1 MKKKIGALLAILL
14 VLILSGCSE
23 SYEAEESTIFIGKDG
38 VITETSVEKMDWNH
52 YSETDVE
59 GYIESEIEGFDG
71 SSGTVEQVAF
81 EVEGD
86 QAKLTLSYTN
96 WETYSEFNRRT
107 FYTGTVV
114 KAQAAG
120 FEYEGSFQNALEEGP
135 AEREEVIDIPDR
147 KVVIL
152 ENIADVK
159 VKVPGKILYFSGN
172 CELLEKNIASV
183 KKGESD
189 SLTELA
195 YIIYK

>member
-1 MKKKIGALLAILL
+1 MKKKVGVFLTALLLL
-14 VLILSGCSE
+14 LLTGCGE
-23 SYEAEESTIFIGKDG
+23 SYETEESTIFIGKDG
-38 VITETSVEKMDWNH
+38 VVTETSVEKMDWSH
-52 YSETDVE
+52 YSEGDVE
-59 GYIESEIEGFDG
+59 GYIESEIESFDG
-71 SSGTVEQVAF
+71 SSGTVEQESF

-107 FYTGTVV
+107 FYAGTVV

-120 FEYEGSFQNALEEGP
+120 FEYEGEFQNVLEEVP
-135 AEREEVIDIPDR
+135 AEREEVLDVPDH

-159 VKVPGKILYFSGN
+159 VKVPGKILYLSGN
-172 CELLEKNIASV
+172 CELLEKNLASV
-183 KKGESD
+183 KKSESD